1 MNHQIN
7 TDLRFSIIPEWV
19 LDADISDRA
28 IRLYSILARYADN
41 ETLQAFPSRETL
53 GKRAFCNA
61 KAVTKAI
68 DELVVIGAVIK
79 QHRKQG
85 ESYQSN
91 LYTLRRVG
99 PILTPPRVSF
109 DTGVG
114 SDLTPP
120 RVSDDP
126 LTITTE
132 LEPLNDTNRHFTD
145 SDMSIH
151 FNDFWEIYPRKMG
164 KGEAKAAFV
173 KAVSRFGHEVILD
186 GVRALAADPNLPA
199 PQFVPRAATWLN
211 QERWDD
217 EPYPVPDPA
226 SIPGVQRGP
235 KSPHVGGPREWVK
248 DMHDMDEHWE
258 CRPGEFG
265 CK

>member
-1 MNHQIN
+1 MNDHIN
-7 TDLRFSIIPEWV
+7 SDLRFSIIPEWV

-68 DELVVIGAVIK
+68 EELVLIGAVIK

-91 LYTLRRVG
+91 LYTLRRGG
-99 PILTPPRVSF
+99 PILTPGRVSF

-126 LTITTE
+126 LTITTQLEPEE
-132 LEPLNDTNRHFTD
+132 LEPLNNINAQFDE
-145 SDMSIH
+145 
-151 FNDFWEIYPRKMG
+151 FWAAYPRKKG
-164 KGEAKAAFV
+164 KGQARKAFE
-173 KAVSRFGHEVILD
+173 KALEKTDLVTILA
-186 GVRALAADPNLPA
+186 GVASYVANEDLSN
-199 PQFVPRAATWLN
+199 PQFVAHPSTWLN
-211 QERWDD
+211 GERWED
-217 EPYPVPDPA
+217 EHTEVKVV
-226 SIPGVQRGP
+226 S
-235 KSPHVGGPREWVK
+235 KSPYVGGVREWVQN
-248 DMHDMDEHWE
+248 MHDLGEHFE